1 MKSFQYTCLFLLAVL
16 LQWES
21 VHAQCKLERPTT
33 ASCTDLDDMYY
44 ADTWDLRV
52 LKAPTTTKHLTAAN
66 FEKVPKTIRHL
77 DLSGGKIEMIDAG
90 AFSSLKKLQSLD
102 LNNNTISQ
110 IKSGIFEGL
119 TKLHTLKLA
128 HNDLRQLP
136 RVLADLKFLRILD
149 LADNPIFCDCATL
162 EVRDLLVQQG
172 VKITLK
178 SLCAEPST
186 VRGSYL
192 LKPDTRT
199 VCNFEQQDAEM
210 QADAALETVDATVE
224 NTNSEANEL
233 EATTPMPEDAEEIT
247 EMPSSS
253 SEANLISSS
262 EAVTDELPVE
272 SEESSTA
279 ASSTES
285 MNLSSENLSTS
296 STEEPE
302 VFIDNMAVEGSG
314 AEEEEDGSGDDGSD
328 IIAVVPPIDFN
339 ETSVPTTEEKDNT
352 STSTSSFWLPDLTSL
367 INNINPFSTTPEST
381 TVLPMTTSTMSAKS
395 LDETLKEDELIPV
408 TPTKSLEMNVKR
420 KIEIS
425 TNTITTEQPKPSDD
439 TIVTDSAAVNDDST
453 EGKVE
458 GSSIQ
463 PEMGMG
469 SYIVLAVLLTILVVL
484 LAYGLY
490 KSDFC
495 HKKRKR
501 RDIERGTELK
511 DIKKSLID
519 KPEAKSTQN
528 KPTANGHT
536 LENVP
541 LMNSHTEE
549 PKDNQNSYDVA
560 NGKSNG
566 PAIEINDPVKPPRK
580 SMTFGEIEA
589 PLNGLQPPMEDI
601 DGPTRSSWING
612 SNEVVNECPA
622 RDDDELSAK
631 KVRITLGEIPDSV
644 PKTPILIQRHDEG
657 EHLVKAP

>member
-1 MKSFQYTCLFLLAVL
+1 M
-16 LQWES
+16 
-21 VHAQCKLERPTT
+21 
-33 ASCTDLDDMYY
+33 
-44 ADTWDLRV
+44 
-52 LKAPTTTKHLTAAN
+52 
-66 FEKVPKTIRHL
+66 
-77 DLSGGKIEMIDAG
+77 
-90 AFSSLKKLQSLD
+90 KKLQSLD

-224 NTNSEANEL
+224 NTNSGANEL
-233 EATTPMPEDAEEIT
+233 EATTPIPEDAEEIT
-247 EMPSSS
+247 EMPTSS

-272 SEESSTA
+272 TEESSTA

-296 STEEPE
+296 STKKPE

-408 TPTKSLEMNVKR
+408 TPTKSLEINVKR

-469 SYIVLAVLLTILVVL
+469 SSPY
-484 LAYGLY
+484 
-490 KSDFC
+490 C
-495 HKKRKR
+495 
-501 RDIERGTELK
+501 
-511 DIKKSLID
+511 
-519 KPEAKSTQN
+519 
-528 KPTANGHT
+528 
-536 LENVP
+536 
-541 LMNSHTEE
+541 
-549 PKDNQNSYDVA
+549 
-560 NGKSNG
+560 
-566 PAIEINDPVKPPRK
+566 
-580 SMTFGEIEA
+580 
-589 PLNGLQPPMEDI
+589 
-601 DGPTRSSWING
+601 
-612 SNEVVNECPA
+612 
-622 RDDDELSAK
+622 
-631 KVRITLGEIPDSV
+631 
-644 PKTPILIQRHDEG
+644 
-657 EHLVKAP
+657 